1 MYSNQEEII
10 YHANNKTQNNE
21 QIYRFKDKKKK
32 VTAHFVFYL
41 AFKFEKNRNSI
52 QIYPM
57 KPYKNREMKKSLM
70 N

>member
-52 QIYPM
+52 
-57 KPYKNREMKKSLM
+57 
-70 N
+70 